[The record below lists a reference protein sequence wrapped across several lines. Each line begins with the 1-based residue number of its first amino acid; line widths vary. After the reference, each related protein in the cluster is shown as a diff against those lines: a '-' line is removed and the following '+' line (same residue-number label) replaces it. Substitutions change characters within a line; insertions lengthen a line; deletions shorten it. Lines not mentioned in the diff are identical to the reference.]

1 MRIPNCAAALAVL
14 LSCAMSSGCGDSD
27 RPLVSPSGSG
37 GDGGGGA
44 APIIEVLSNRADM
57 ISGGDA
63 LVAIRAVDGASLQG
77 LRVGLNGE
85 DVTDRFVPLDEGGVM
100 GRVDTLNIGDNTLT
114 ASTGGGQ
121 RQALIHNYP
130 NQGPIFSRPE
140 IKRIRCQEDAVDLF
154 CNKPAEYTLL
164 YRPNA
169 PLVDVTQG
177 ILEGLLDEPPVV
189 RLGTELL
196 PYDPENPPDDVAMTT
211 TQDGQTVPFIV
222 RQELGYQDR
231 DQYKILT
238 LFNPDQPWE
247 PWAPQPQWNGKLL
260 ITHGGNCGAK
270 YTPGSAPLD
279 DYSGTFGDIP
289 LIEPSYIY
297 ALGKGYAVLS
307 TALANTG
314 HNCDVALNAESI
326 MMAKERFVEQYG
338 PLRYTIGTGCS
349 GGSIAQATIANAYP
363 GLYQG
368 LLTMCAYPDS
378 LSAGLQFADLHLMRK
393 YFEAPA
399 RWAPG
404 VIWNPLLWGPVEGH
418 LTHVNAIVADT
429 GLFQDA
435 TRVTGSCVGEDTYDP
450 VTNPTGQRCGII
462 EWSSQIFGPR
472 SPEVWSEVEKQVGFG
487 FTGIPLGNTGVQYGL
502 NALRT
507 GLITPA
513 MFVDLNVKIGG
524 LDVDIQP
531 QEGRTRADHPAVGN
545 AYRSGM
551 INMANNLDTVA
562 IINFVG
568 PDPGIAHDSVHA
580 WWVRWRIEREHGSA
594 RNHVMWA
601 GPIPLLGDLK
611 YVYQG
616 LDAMD
621 RWLANVEADRSD
633 TPLADKISQNRPG
646 DVQDSCALIDG
657 RRLLGQECIDLL
669 QPLYAYGTPRTV
681 AGDTDT
687 ADNFDCVLRP
697 LNRDDDYGLIPFT
710 DAQWGQLEALF
721 EEGVCDYRAPGIG
734 KQKTVS
740 WLTYVDT
747 SGSLIVGGEPLP
759 PPPPNSAVGTQSP
772 AFVYPLR
779 DR

>member
-1 MRIPNCAAALAVL
+1 MQMPQRWFVAAVLCAAAGAQL
-14 LSCAMSSGCGDSD
+14 GC
-27 RPLVSPSGSG
+27 
-37 GDGGGGA
+37 GGGGGSA
-44 APIIEVLSNRADM
+44 GDNTSPVGDALLIEVLSNRADL

-63 LVAIRAVDGASLQG
+63 LIAFGIPDDASADDLQV
-77 LRVGLNGE
+77 LLNGA
-85 DVTDRFVPLDEGGVM
+85 DISQHVARRHN
-100 GRVDTLNIGDNTLT
+100 GRVMARVEGLTLGENTLVARLPGVGEGRAT
-114 ASTGGGQ
+114 ITN
-121 RQALIHNYP
+121 HP
-130 NQGPIFSRPE
+130 NEGPIFSRPE
-140 IKRIRCQEDAVDLF
+140 IKRIRCQDGAVDLA
-154 CNKPAEYTLL
+154 CNQPAEYTFL
-164 YRPNA
+164 YRPTA
-169 PLVDVTQG
+169 ALQDGVVDVIG
-177 ILEGLLDEPPVV
+177 EIPVV
-189 RLGTELL
+189 RPGVELM
-196 PYDPENPPDDVAMTT
+196 PYDPANPPDDVAMTT
-211 TQDGQTVPFIV
+211 TQTGRRVPFIV

-238 LFNPDQPWE
+238 LFDPDAPWE
-247 PWAPQPQWNGKLL
+247 PWAPQPQWNDKLL
-260 ITHGGNCGAK
+260 ITHGGNCGAR
-270 YTPGSAPLD
+270 YTPGNAPLD

-297 ALGKGYAVLS
+297 ALGQGYAVMS

-378 LSAGLQFADLHLMRK
+378 LSAGLQFFDLHLMRK
-393 YFEAPA
+393 YFEDPA

-404 VIWNPLLWGPVEGH
+404 VVWNPALWGPVEGH
-418 LTHVNAIVADT
+418 LTHVNAVVADE
-429 GLFQDA
+429 GLFKAA
-435 TRVTGSCVGEDTYDP
+435 TRVTGDCFGDNTYDP

-462 EWSSQIFGPR
+462 EWSPHIFGQRGPD
-472 SPEVWSEVEKQVGFG
+472 VWSETEEQVGYG
-487 FTGIPLGNTGVQYGL
+487 FTGVPLGNSGVQYGL
-502 NALRT
+502 NALRA

-524 LDVDIQP
+524 LDIDVQP
-531 QEGRTRADHPAVGN
+531 RAARTQADHPAVGN
-545 AYRSGM
+545 AFRSGM

-601 GPIPLLGDLK
+601 GPVPLLGDFK
-611 YVYQG
+611 WVYQG

-621 RWLANVEADRSD
+621 RWLAAVESDTSD
-633 TPLADKISQNRPG
+633 TPLADKLARNRPR
-646 DVQDSCALIDG
+646 DVQDSCALVDG
-657 RRLLGQECIDLL
+657 RRLLGEACIDAV

-681 AGDTDT
+681 AGDTRT
-687 ADNFDCVLRP
+687 ADNFDCQLKP
-697 LNRDDDYGLIPFT
+697 LDRSDDYGPVPFT
-710 DAQWGQLEALF
+710 DAQWAQLQDLF
-721 EEGVCDYRAPGIG
+721 ADGVCDYRAPGRA
-734 KQKTVS
+734 KQPTVS
-740 WLTYVDT
+740 WLTYVDD
-747 SGSLIVGGEPLP
+747 SGRVITGGAPLP
-759 PPPPNSAVGTQSP
+759 PPPPQSATGTQSP
-772 AFVYPLR
+772 AFVYPVR

>member
-1 MRIPNCAAALAVL
+1 MLIHARATALAALAVVTL
-14 LSCAMSSGCGDSD
+14 LAGCGSSEAPQDGSIGT
-27 RPLVSPSGSG
+27 GSG
-37 GDGGGGA
+37 PTPA
-44 APIIEVLSNRADM
+44 IAVLSNRADL

-63 LVAIRAVDGASLQG
+63 LVELLVDGQPPASGWRVSLNGADISSSFALRPNGRVMGRVEG
-77 LRVGLNGE
+77 LRVG
-85 DVTDRFVPLDEGGVM
+85 
-100 GRVDTLNIGDNTLT
+100 DNTLV
-114 ASTGGGQ
+114 ARVGGGAEG
-121 RQALIHNYP
+121 RTTIRNYP
-130 NQGPIFSRPE
+130 NEGPIFSRPE
-140 IKRIRCQEDAVDLF
+140 IKRIRCQDTATDIH
-154 CNKPAEYTLL
+154 CNQPAEYSFL
-164 YRPNA
+164 YRP
-169 PLVDVTQG
+169 VTFTDT
-177 ILEGLLDEPPVV
+177 LEGLPIIT
-189 RLGTELL
+189 LGTALL
-196 PYDPENPPDDVAMTT
+196 PYDPANPPDDVAMTT
-211 TQDGQTVPFIV
+211 TQTGETVPFIV
-222 RQELGYQDR
+222 RQERGYQDR
-231 DQYKILT
+231 DEYKILT
-238 LFNPDQPWE
+238 LFNPDEAWE
-247 PWAPQPQWNGKLL
+247 PWAPQAQWNGKMLV
-260 ITHGGNCGAK
+260 THGGNCGAS
-270 YTPGSAPLD
+270 YTPGRAPLD

-297 ALGKGYAVLS
+297 ALGKGYAVMS

-349 GGSIAQATIANAYP
+349 GGSIAQVTIANAYP

-393 YFEAPA
+393 YFEAPD

-404 VIWNPLLWGPVEGH
+404 VIWNPVLWGPVEGH
-418 LTHVNAIVADT
+418 LTHVNAVVADT

-435 TRVTGSCVGEDTYDP
+435 TRVTGTCAGDDSYDP
-450 VTNPTGQRCGII
+450 ETNPTGQRRGII
-462 EWSSQIFGPR
+462 EWIPHILGERDPA
-472 SPEVWSEVEKQVGFG
+472 VWSDVEKQIGRG

-502 NALRT
+502 NALRA

-531 QEGRTRADHPAVGN
+531 QEARTKADPLAVAN

-551 INMANNLDTVA
+551 IDMANNLDTVA

-601 GPIPLLGDLK
+601 GPVPLLGDVQ
-611 YVYQG
+611 YVYKG

-621 RWLANVEADRSD
+621 RWLANVEADTSD
-633 TPLADKISQNRPG
+633 TPLPDKLSRNRPG

-657 RRLLGQECIDLL
+657 QRLLGQECIDLV
-669 QPLYAYGTPRTV
+669 QPIYAYGTPRTV
-681 AGDTDT
+681 AGDTRT
-687 ADNFDCVLRP
+687 ADNFDCFLKP
-697 LNRDDDYGLIPFT
+697 LDRSDDYGLVPFT
-710 DAQWGQLEALF
+710 DEQWQQLEAVF
-721 EEGVCDYRAPGIG
+721 ADGVCDYRAPGQG

-740 WLTYVDT
+740 WLAYVDDN
-747 SGSLIVGGEPLP
+747 GRMVVGGSPLP
-759 PPPPNSAVGTQSP
+759 APPAKSGTGTQAA
-772 AFVYPLR
+772 AFIYPVR

>member
-1 MRIPNCAAALAVL
+1 MKAPARMQALAVL
-14 LSCAMSSGCGDSD
+14 MSITALTGCGSSQPVDGD
-27 RPLVSPSGSG
+27 LTGAPS
-37 GDGGGGA
+37 GA
-44 APIIEVLSNRADM
+44 APRIEVLSNRADL

-63 LVAIRAVDGASLQG
+63 LVELRLTEGVSVDGLRVSLNGTDISGTFARRANGRVMGLVQG
-77 LRVGLNGE
+77 LRL
-85 DVTDRFVPLDEGGVM
+85 
-100 GRVDTLNIGDNTLT
+100 GDNTLEARLGGAT
-114 ASTGGGQ
+114 ARS
-121 RQALIHNYP
+121 LIRNYP
-130 NQGPIFSRPE
+130 NEGPIFSRPE
-140 IKRIRCQEDAVDLF
+140 IKRIRCQDTATDLQ
-154 CNKPAEYTLL
+154 CNQPAEYTFL
-164 YRPNA
+164 YRPTA
-169 PLVDVTQG
+169 FIDS
-177 ILEGLLDEPPVV
+177 LEAVPVV
-189 RLGTELL
+189 ELGTELL
-196 PYDPENPPDDVAMTT
+196 PYDPENPPDDVATTT
-211 TQDGQTVPFIV
+211 TQNGETVPFIV

-238 LFNPDQPWE
+238 LYKPGEPWE
-247 PWAPQPQWNGKLL
+247 PWAPQSQWNGKMLV
-260 ITHGGNCGAK
+260 THGGNCGAR
-270 YTPGSAPLD
+270 YTPGTAPLD

-289 LIEPSYIY
+289 LIEPSYVY
-297 ALGKGYAVLS
+297 ALGQGYAVMS

-393 YFEAPA
+393 YFENPS

-404 VIWNPLLWGPVEGH
+404 VIWNPALWGPVEGH
-418 LTHVNAIVADT
+418 LTHVNAVVADT

-435 TRVTGSCVGEDTYDP
+435 TRVTGNCFGDNTYDP
-450 VTNPTGQRCGII
+450 VGNPTGQRCGII
-462 EWSSQIFGPR
+462 EWIPHILGLR
-472 SPEVWSEVEKQVGFG
+472 KPEVWSAVEQQIGRG

-502 NALRT
+502 NALRA

-531 QEGRTRADHPAVGN
+531 QAARTKADHPAVGN

-601 GPIPLLGDLK
+601 GPVPLLGDLQ
-611 YVYQG
+611 YVYKG

-621 RWLANVEADRSD
+621 AWLAKVEADTSD
-633 TPLADKISQNRPG
+633 LPLADKLSINRPG
-646 DVQDSCALIDG
+646 DVQDSCALVDG

-687 ADNFDCVLRP
+687 ADNFDCVLKP
-697 LNRDDDYGLIPFT
+697 LDRDDDYGLIPFT
-710 DAQWGQLEALF
+710 DAQWQQLEALF
-721 EEGVCDYRAPGIG
+721 ADGVCDYRAPGIG

-740 WLTYVDT
+740 WLTYIGDGGRV
-747 SGSLIVGGEPLP
+747 IVGGAPLP
-759 PPPPNSAVGTQSP
+759 APPAQSGTGTQAA

>member
-1 MRIPNCAAALAVL
+1 MLIPGRFAGVLSLACASLLLA
-14 LSCAMSSGCGDSD
+14 GCGRSE
-27 RPLVSPSGSG
+27 SPTNG
-37 GDGGGGA
+37 GAGGGSSES
-44 APIIEVLSNRADM
+44 PLIEVLSNRADL

-63 LVAIRAVDGASLQG
+63 LVELRLPAEASLQG
-77 LRVGLNGE
+77 LKLSLNGR
-85 DVTDRFVPLDEGGVM
+85 DLSDRFARRDNGRVM
-100 GRVDTLNIGDNTLT
+100 GLVEGMVVGENTLT
-114 ASTGGGQ
+114 MRLDGLQAS
-121 RQALIHNYP
+121 RVIRNYP
-130 NQGPIFSRPE
+130 QEGPIFSRPE
-140 IKRIRCQEDAVDLF
+140 IKRIRCQEGAVDQF
-154 CNKPAEYTLL
+154 CNQPPQYSFL
-164 YRPNA
+164 YRPTA
-169 PLVDVTQG
+169 PLQDGLGAVTG
-177 ILEGLLDEPPVV
+177 GAVV
-189 RLGTELL
+189 RLGVDLL
-196 PYDPENPPDDVAMTT
+196 PYDPANPPDDVATTT
-211 TQDGQTVPFIV
+211 TQTGETVPFIV
-222 RQELGYQDR
+222 RLEIGYQDS

-238 LFNPDQPWE
+238 LFNPEQPWE
-247 PWAPQPQWNGKLL
+247 PWTPQPQWNGKLL
-260 ITHGGNCGAK
+260 ITHGGNCGAR
-270 YTPGSAPLD
+270 YTPGTAPLD

-326 MMAKERFVEQYG
+326 MMAKERFVEAYG

-393 YFEAPA
+393 YFEAPG

-404 VIWNPLLWGPVEGH
+404 VVWNPALWGPVEGH
-418 LTHVNAIVADT
+418 LTHVNAVVADT
-429 GLFQDA
+429 GLFQAA
-435 TRVTGSCVGEDTYDP
+435 TRVSGDCFGDNTYEA
-450 VTNPTGQRCGII
+450 TSNPTGQRCGIL
-462 EWSSQIFGPR
+462 EWIPHILGERP
-472 SPEVWSEVEKQVGFG
+472 PEVWSAVEKQIGRG

-502 NALRT
+502 NALRA

-513 MFVDLNVKIGG
+513 MFVDLNAKIGG

-531 QEGRTRADHPAVGN
+531 QEGRTRADPASVAN

-551 INMANNLDTVA
+551 INMANHLDTVA

-601 GPIPLLGDLK
+601 GPVPLLGDLQ
-611 YVYQG
+611 YVYKG

-621 RWLANVEADRSD
+621 SWLSRVEADLSD
-633 TPLADKISQNRPG
+633 RPIADKLSVNRPG
-646 DVQDSCALIDG
+646 EIQDMCALADG
-657 RRLLGQECIDLL
+657 RRLLGAECIDLL
-669 QPLYAYGTPRTV
+669 QPLYAYGTPRTI

-687 ADNFDCVLRP
+687 ADNFDCVLKP
-697 LNRDDDYGLIPFT
+697 LDRNDDYGLVPFT
-710 DAQWGQLEALF
+710 DAQWQQLETLF
-721 EEGVCDYRAPGIG
+721 AEGVCDYRAPGRG

-740 WLTYVDT
+740 WLSYVDANRRVIT
-747 SGSLIVGGEPLP
+747 GGAPLP
-759 PPPPNSAVGTQSP
+759 PPPPGSGTGTQSA
-772 AFVYPLR
+772 AFAYPLR

>member
-1 MRIPNCAAALAVL
+1 MRIKLGAAALVVVLSGAVL
-14 LSCAMSSGCGDSD
+14 TGCGSSEPVTGDA
-27 RPLVSPSGSG
+27 SGA
-37 GDGGGGA
+37 GA
-44 APIIEVLSNRADM
+44 STAPRIAVLSNRADL

-63 LVAIRAVDGASLQG
+63 LVELLVDEGASLDG
-77 LRVGLNGE
+77 LRVRLNGT
-85 DVTDRFVPLDEGGVM
+85 DVSNSFARRPN
-100 GRVDTLNIGDNTLT
+100 GRVVGRVEGLKVGDNSLT
-114 ASTGGGQ
+114 ARLGRGPTGS
-121 RQALIHNYP
+121 ALIRNYP
-130 NQGPIFSRPE
+130 NEGPIFSRPE
-140 IKRIRCQEDAVDLF
+140 IKRIRCQDTATYIH
-154 CNKPAEYTLL
+154 CNQPAEYSFL
-164 YRPNA
+164 YRPTA
-169 PLVDVTQG
+169 FVDN
-177 ILEGLLDEPPVV
+177 LEALPVV
-189 RLGTELL
+189 ELGTELL
-196 PYDPENPPDDVAMTT
+196 PYDPANPPDDVAMTT
-211 TQDGQTVPFIV
+211 TQSGETVPFIV

-238 LFNPDQPWE
+238 LFKPGEPWE
-247 PWAPQPQWNGKLL
+247 PWAPQSQWNGKML
-260 ITHGGNCGAK
+260 ITHGGNCGAR

-297 ALGKGYAVLS
+297 ALGRGYAVLS

-349 GGSIAQATIANAYP
+349 GGSIAQVTIANAYP
-363 GLYQG
+363 GLSQG

-393 YFEAPA
+393 YFEAPG

-404 VIWNPLLWGPVEGH
+404 VIWNPVLWGPVEGH
-418 LTHVNAIVADT
+418 LTHVNAVVADT
-429 GLFQDA
+429 GLFQAA
-435 TRVTGSCVGEDTYDP
+435 TRVTGDCFGDGTYDP
-450 VTNPTGQRCGII
+450 VSNPTGQRCGIL
-462 EWSSQIFGPR
+462 EWIPHILGQR
-472 SPEVWSEVEKQVGFG
+472 SAEAWSEIEKQVGYG

-502 NALRT
+502 NALRA
-507 GLITPA
+507 GLITPD
-513 MFVDLNVKIGG
+513 MFIDLNVKIGG

-531 QEGRTRADHPAVGN
+531 QAARTQADHPAVGN

-601 GPIPLLGDLK
+601 GPVPLLGDLQ
-611 YVYQG
+611 YVYKG

-621 RWLANVEADRSD
+621 LWLSRVEADGSD

-646 DVQDSCALIDG
+646 EVQDMCALADG
-657 RRLLGQECIDLL
+657 QRLLGEECIDLL

-681 AGDTDT
+681 AGDTET

-697 LNRDDDYGLIPFT
+697 LNRNDDYGLIPFT
-710 DAQWGQLEALF
+710 DTQWQQLEALF
-721 EEGVCDYRAPGIG
+721 EDGVCDYRAPGLG

-740 WLTYVDT
+740 WLTYVDDN
-747 SGSLIVGGEPLP
+747 GRVIVGGKPLP
-759 PPPPNSAVGTQSP
+759 APPADSATGTQAP
-772 AFVYPLR
+772 AFVYPVR

>member
-1 MRIPNCAAALAVL
+1 MTARFATKTLISALTATAAM
-14 LSCAMSSGCGDSD
+14 LSAC
-27 RPLVSPSGSG
+27 
-37 GDGGGGA
+37 GDGGREVLNAPPSVSTRA
-44 APIIEVLSNRADM
+44 APVIEVLSNRADL

-63 LVAIRAVDGASLQG
+63 LVEVRMADTTAVNDFS
-77 LRVGLNGE
+77 VTLNGA
-85 DVTDRFVPLDEGGVM
+85 DVSEVFALRDNGRVM
-100 GRVDTLNIGDNTLT
+100 GLVEGLALGDNTLT
-114 ASTGGGQ
+114 ASIAGGS
-121 RQALIHNYP
+121 ASITITNYP
-130 NQGPIFSRPE
+130 NEGPIFSRPE
-140 IKRIRCQEDAVDLF
+140 IKRVSCQESAVDLA
-154 CNKPAEYTLL
+154 CNQPPEYTFL
-164 YRPNA
+164 YRPTA
-169 PLVDVTQG
+169 PLQDGVSTLTG
-177 ILEGLLDEPPVV
+177 GEFPIV
-189 RLGTELL
+189 RLGVDLL
-196 PYDPENPPDDVAMTT
+196 PYDPANPPGDVAMTT

-238 LFNPDQPWE
+238 LFNPDE
-247 PWAPQPQWNGKLL
+247 PWAPGSPQPQWNGKML

-270 YTPGSAPLD
+270 YRTGNAPLD

-338 PLRYTIGTGCS
+338 PLRYAIGTGCS

-378 LSAGLQFADLHLMRK
+378 LSAGLQFLDLHLMRK
-393 YFEAPA
+393 YFEDPT

-404 VIWNPLLWGPVEGH
+404 VVWNPALWGPVEGH
-418 LTHVNAIVADT
+418 LTHANAVVADE
-429 GLFQDA
+429 GLFKAA
-435 TRVTGSCVGEDTYDP
+435 TAVTGSCVGEDSYDP
-450 VTNPTGQRCGII
+450 ATNPTGQRCGII
-462 EWSSQIFGPR
+462 EWSSHIFGQR
-472 SPEVWSEVEKQVGFG
+472 TPEVWQETEKQVGYG
-487 FTGIPLGNTGVQYGL
+487 FTGIPLGNSGVQYGL
-502 NALRT
+502 NALRN

-513 MFVDLNVKIGG
+513 MFVDLNAKMGG
-524 LDVDIQP
+524 LSVDILP
-531 QEGRTRADHPAVGN
+531 IPERIKADHPAVEN

-601 GPIPLLGDLK
+601 GPVPLLGDLK
-611 YVYQG
+611 YVYEG

-621 RWLANVEADRSD
+621 RWLSAVETDTSD
-633 TPLADKISQNRPG
+633 TPLADKISRHRPG
-646 DVQDSCALIDG
+646 DIQDSCALVDG
-657 RRLLGQECIDLL
+657 QRLLGQECIDLL

-681 AGDTDT
+681 AGDTET
-687 ADNFDCVLRP
+687 ADNFDCQLRP
-697 LNRDDDYGLIPFT
+697 LDRNDDYGPVPFT
-710 DAQWGQLEALF
+710 DAEWAQLEEVFAD
-721 EEGVCDYRAPGIG
+721 GVCDYRAPGVG
-734 KQKTVS
+734 KQKTIS
-740 WLTYVDT
+740 WLTYVDE
-747 SGSLIVGGEPLP
+747 SGSVIVGGERLP
-759 PPPPNSAVGTQSP
+759 PPPANSATGTQSP
-772 AFVYPLR
+772 AFNYPIR

>member
-1 MRIPNCAAALAVL
+1 MLGWRRLAAYAVVGICGALTL
-14 LSCAMSSGCGDSD
+14 SGCGEGGRFDATAS
-27 RPLVSPSGSG
+27 RAESAGSPT
-37 GDGGGGA
+37 
-44 APIIEVLSNRADM
+44 IEVLSNRADM

-63 LVAIRAVDGASLQG
+63 LVEIQWNGSQTADALQ
-77 LRVGLNGE
+77 VSLNG
-85 DVTDRFVPLDEGGVM
+85 DDISSAFQRRPNGRVM
-100 GRVDTLNIGDNTLT
+100 GRVTTLKNGDNNLV
-114 ASTGGGQ
+114 ARIGGAENQ
-121 RQALIHNYP
+121 ITIRNYP
-130 NQGPIFSRPE
+130 NEGPIFSRPE
-140 IKRIRCQEDAVDLF
+140 IKRVRCQDAATDIH
-154 CNKPAEYTLL
+154 CNQPAEYTYL
-164 YRPNA
+164 YRPTA
-169 PLVDVTQG
+169 FVDNLDGVPGVT
-177 ILEGLLDEPPVV
+177 
-189 RLGTELL
+189 LGTELQ

-211 TQDGQTVPFIV
+211 TQTGETVPFII
-222 RQELGYQDR
+222 RQEKGYQDR

-238 LFNPDQPWE
+238 LFNPDEPWE
-247 PWAPQPQWNGKLL
+247 PWAPQPQWNGKML
-260 ITHGGNCGAK
+260 ITHGGNCGAS
-270 YTPGSAPLD
+270 YTPGNAPLD
-279 DYSGTFGDIP
+279 DYSGTFGDVP
-289 LIEPSYIY
+289 LLEPSYIY
-297 ALGKGYAVLS
+297 ALGKGYAVMS

-349 GGSIAQATIANAYP
+349 GGSIAQVTIANSYP

-378 LSAGLQFADLHLMRK
+378 LSAGLQFADLHLMRQ
-393 YFEAPA
+393 YFEDPT

-404 VIWNPLLWGPVEGH
+404 VVWNPALWGPVEGH
-418 LTHVNAIVADT
+418 ITHVNAVTADE
-429 GLFQDA
+429 GLFKDA
-435 TRVTGSCVGEDTYDP
+435 TRVTGNCYGDDSYDP

-462 EWSSQIFGPR
+462 EWIPHILGQR
-472 SPEVWSEVEKQVGFG
+472 SPEVWSDVEKQIGYG

-502 NALRT
+502 NALRS

-531 QEGRTRADHPAVGN
+531 QEARTQADHPAVEN

-601 GPIPLLGDLK
+601 GPTPLLGDLQ
-611 YVYQG
+611 YVYKG

-621 RWLANVEADRSD
+621 EWLANVEADLSN
-633 TPLADKISQNRPG
+633 TALPDKISRNRPAT
-646 DVQDSCALIDG
+646 VQDSCALADG
-657 RRLLGQECIDLL
+657 RRIVGSECIDLV

-681 AGDTDT
+681 AGDTNT
-687 ADNFDCVLRP
+687 ADNFDCLLRP
-697 LNRDDDYGLIPFT
+697 LSRDDDYGQVPFT
-710 DAQWGQLEALF
+710 DEQWTQLEELF
-721 EEGVCDYRAPGIG
+721 KDGVCDYRAPGIG

-740 WLTYVDT
+740 WLTYVDEN
-747 SGSLIVGGEPLP
+747 GRMVVGGAPLP
-759 PPPPNSAVGTQSP
+759 APPAHSASGTQAA
-772 AFVYPLR
+772 AFQYPVR

>member
-1 MRIPNCAAALAVL
+1 MRIPMRATALAVVMFSTVL
-14 LSCAMSSGCGDSD
+14 TGCGSSEPVTDSG
-27 RPLVSPSGSG
+27 PGSG
-37 GDGGGGA
+37 GPSGA
-44 APIIEVLSNRADM
+44 PTIAVLSNRADM

-63 LVAIRAVDGASLQG
+63 LVELLAADGATPNGWRVTLNGTDISSAFALRPNGRVMGLVEG
-77 LRVGLNGE
+77 LRVGE
-85 DVTDRFVPLDEGGVM
+85 
-100 GRVDTLNIGDNTLT
+100 NTLT
-114 ASTGGGQ
+114 ARLGGGATG
-121 RQALIHNYP
+121 RTVIRNYP
-130 NQGPIFSRPE
+130 NEGPIFSRPE
-140 IKRIRCQEDAVDLF
+140 IKRIRCQDSATDIH
-154 CNKPAEYTLL
+154 CNQPAEYSFL
-164 YRPNA
+164 YRPTAFIDN
-169 PLVDVTQG
+169 
-177 ILEGLLDEPPVV
+177 LEGLPVLT
-189 RLGTELL
+189 LGTELL
-196 PYDPENPPDDVAMTT
+196 PYDPENPPDNVATTT
-211 TQDGQTVPFIV
+211 TQNGETVPFIV
-222 RQELGYQDR
+222 RQERGYQDR
-231 DQYKILT
+231 DEYKILT
-238 LFNPDQPWE
+238 LYKPDE
-247 PWAPQPQWNGKLL
+247 PWAPWSPQSQWNGKMLV
-260 ITHGGNCGAK
+260 THGGNCGAK
-270 YTPGSAPLD
+270 YSPGRAPLD

-297 ALGKGYAVLS
+297 ALGKGYAVMS

-393 YFEAPA
+393 YFEAPG

-404 VIWNPLLWGPVEGH
+404 VIWNPVLWGPVEGH
-418 LTHVNAIVADT
+418 LTHLNAIVADT
-429 GLFQDA
+429 GLFQGA
-435 TRVTGSCVGEDTYDP
+435 TQVTGDCFGENTYDP
-450 VTNPTGQRCGII
+450 VSNPGGQRCGIL
-462 EWSSQIFGPR
+462 EWIPHILGQR
-472 SPEVWSEVEKQVGFG
+472 KPEVWSDLEKQLGHG

-502 NALRT
+502 NVLRA

-513 MFVDLNVKIGG
+513 MFVDLNEKIGG

-531 QEGRTRADHPAVGN
+531 QAARTKADHPAVGN

-601 GPIPLLGDLK
+601 GPVPLLGDLQ
-611 YVYQG
+611 YVYKG

-621 RWLANVEADRSD
+621 AWLANVEADSSD
-633 TPLADKISQNRPG
+633 TPLADKISINRPG
-646 DVQDSCALIDG
+646 NVQDSCALVDG
-657 RRLLGQECIDLL
+657 QRLLGKECIDLL

-687 ADNFDCVLRP
+687 ADNFDCVLKP
-697 LNRDDDYGLIPFT
+697 LNRSDDYGLIPFT
-710 DAQWGQLEALF
+710 DGQWQQLEELF
-721 EEGVCDYRAPGIG
+721 KDGVCDYRAPGLG
-734 KQKTVS
+734 KQLTVS
-740 WLTYVDT
+740 WLTYVDDN
-747 SGSLIVGGEPLP
+747 GRVVVGGKPLP
-759 PPPPNSAVGTQSP
+759 APPAQSGTGTQAAS
-772 AFVYPLR
+772 FVYPVR

>member
-1 MRIPNCAAALAVL
+1 MLIHLRGTALAVVM
-14 LSCAMSSGCGDSD
+14 SCAVLAGCGSSE
-27 RPLVSPSGSG
+27 PLAGAEPGTGASG
-37 GDGGGGA
+37 
-44 APIIEVLSNRADM
+44 APTIAVLSNRADL

-63 LVAIRAVDGASLQG
+63 LVEVLINDGAAPDG
-77 LRVGLNGE
+77 LRVSLNG
-85 DVTDRFVPLDEGGVM
+85 TDISGAFALRPNGRVM
-100 GRVDTLNIGDNTLT
+100 GLVQDLRIGENTLT
-114 ASTGGGQ
+114 ARLGRGATGHAVI
-121 RQALIHNYP
+121 RNYP
-130 NQGPIFSRPE
+130 NEGPIFSRPE
-140 IKRIRCQEDAVDLF
+140 IKRVRCQDSATDLH
-154 CNKPAEYTLL
+154 CNQPAEYSFL
-164 YRPNA
+164 YRPKA
-169 PLVDVTQG
+169 LVD
-177 ILEGLLDEPPVV
+177 ILEPLPVV
-189 RLGTELL
+189 TLGTELL

-211 TQDGQTVPFIV
+211 TQNGETVPFIV
-222 RQELGYQDR
+222 RQERGYQDR
-231 DQYKILT
+231 DEYKILT
-238 LFNPDQPWE
+238 LYKPGEPWE
-247 PWAPQPQWNGKLL
+247 PWTPQSQWNGKMLV
-260 ITHGGNCGAK
+260 THGGNCGAK
-270 YTPGSAPLD
+270 YTPGRAPLD
-279 DYSGTFGDIP
+279 DYSGTFGDLP

-297 ALGKGYAVLS
+297 ALGKGYAVMS

-393 YFEAPA
+393 YFEAPG
-399 RWAPG
+399 RWGPG
-404 VIWNPLLWGPVEGH
+404 VIWNPVLWGPVEGH
-418 LTHVNAIVADT
+418 LTHLNAIVADT
-429 GLFQDA
+429 GLFADA
-435 TRVTGSCVGEDTYDP
+435 TRVTGDCFGENTYDP
-450 VTNPTGQRCGII
+450 VSNPTGQRCGII
-462 EWSSQIFGPR
+462 EWIPHILGPR
-472 SPEVWSEVEKQVGFG
+472 SPEVWSDLEKQLGQG

-502 NALRT
+502 NVLRA

-524 LDVDIQP
+524 LDVDMQP
-531 QEGRTRADHPAVGN
+531 QAARTQADHPAVGN

-551 INMANNLDTVA
+551 INMTNNLDTVA

-601 GPIPLLGDLK
+601 GPVPLLGDLQ
-611 YVYQG
+611 YVYKG

-621 RWLANVEADRSD
+621 NWLARVEADASD
-633 TPLADKISQNRPG
+633 TPLADKLSINRPG
-646 DVQDSCALIDG
+646 EVQDMCALADG
-657 RRLLGQECIDLL
+657 RRLLGEECINLL
-669 QPLYAYGTPRTV
+669 RPLYAYGTPRTV

-697 LNRDDDYGLIPFT
+697 LDRNDAYGLIPFT
-710 DAQWGQLEALF
+710 DGQWQQLEELF
-721 EEGVCDYRAPGIG
+721 KDGVCDYRAPGLG

-740 WLTYVDT
+740 WLSYVDAN
-747 SGSLIVGGEPLP
+747 GRMVVGGKPLP
-759 PPPPNSAVGTQSP
+759 MAPAHSGTGTQAA
-772 AFVYPLR
+772 AFVYPVR

>member
-1 MRIPNCAAALAVL
+1 
-14 LSCAMSSGCGDSD
+14 
-27 RPLVSPSGSG
+27 
-37 GDGGGGA
+37 
-44 APIIEVLSNRADM
+44 
-57 ISGGDA
+57 
-63 LVAIRAVDGASLQG
+63 
-77 LRVGLNGE
+77 
-85 DVTDRFVPLDEGGVM
+85 
-100 GRVDTLNIGDNTLT
+100 LT
-114 ASTGGGQ
+114 ARLGGSASTVI
-121 RQALIHNYP
+121 RNYP
-130 NQGPIFSRPE
+130 NEGPIFSRPE
-140 IKRIRCQEDAVDLF
+140 IKRIRCQESATDTQ
-154 CNKPAEYTLL
+154 CNQPAEYTFL
-164 YRPNA
+164 YRPQA
-169 PLVDVTQG
+169 FVDN
-177 ILEGLLDEPPVV
+177 LEGIPVLT
-189 RLGTELL
+189 LGTELL
-196 PYDPENPPDDVAMTT
+196 PYDPANPPDDVSMTT
-211 TQDGQTVPFIV
+211 TQNGETVPFIV

-238 LFNPDQPWE
+238 LYKPDEAWA
-247 PWAPQPQWNGKLL
+247 PWAPQSQWNGKMLV
-260 ITHGGNCGAK
+260 THGGNCGAD
-270 YTPGSAPLD
+270 YTPGGAPLD

-297 ALGKGYAVLS
+297 ALGKGYAVMS

-349 GGSIAQATIANAYP
+349 GGSIAQVTIANAYP

-404 VIWNPLLWGPVEGH
+404 VIWNPVLWGPVEGH

-435 TRVTGSCVGEDTYDP
+435 TRVTGDCFGDDTYDP
-450 VTNPTGQRCGII
+450 VSNPTGQRCGIL
-462 EWSSQIFGPR
+462 EWIPHILGER
-472 SPEVWSEVEKQVGFG
+472 EPEVWGLVEQQIGKG

-502 NALRT
+502 NALRA

-531 QEGRTRADHPAVGN
+531 QAARTKADPLAVAN

-551 INMANNLDTVA
+551 IDMANNLDTVA

-601 GPIPLLGDLK
+601 GPVPLLGDLQ
-611 YVYQG
+611 YVYKG

-621 RWLANVEADRSD
+621 GWLAAVEADTSD
-633 TPLADKISQNRPG
+633 TPIADKLSIHRPG
-646 DVQDSCALIDG
+646 DVQDSCALADG
-657 RRLLGQECIDLL
+657 QRILGEECIDLL

-681 AGDTDT
+681 AGDTQT
-687 ADNFDCVLRP
+687 ADNFDCVLKP
-697 LNRDDDYGLIPFT
+697 LDRNDDYGLIPFT
-710 DAQWGQLEALF
+710 DGEWQQLEELF
-721 EEGVCDYRAPGIG
+721 AEGVCDYRAPGQG

-740 WLTYVDT
+740 WLKYFDDAGRV
-747 SGSLIVGGEPLP
+747 IVGGAPLP
-759 PPPPNSAVGTQSP
+759 APPAHSGTGTQAR
-772 AFVYPLR
+772 AFVYPVR